1 MPQNKSQSGY
11 QPRGRFKLPT
21 PRPMQTLSLF
31 QEYPYVFLAAL
42 FVLVMLFGYAAGMRL
57 WDAFI
62 LGAWIGSMAYFG
74 WQLWRYWRYRANPE
88 AVAKE
93 EAARRAFLNAKAR
106 ESRAQAPNKPA
117 TSPPPAA
124 KPRIAAVPRKPAQR
138 VPIRKPGMN
147 VKVQAQQQ
155 PESEPQ
161 TQPDQTPKT

>member
-1 MPQNKSQSGY
+1 
-11 QPRGRFKLPT
+11 
-21 PRPMQTLSLF
+21 MQTLSLL

-74 WQLWRYWRYRANPE
+74 WQLWRYWKYGANPE

-93 EAARRAFLNAKAR
+93 EAARRAFLNAKTR
-106 ESRAQAPNKPA
+106 ESNKPA
-117 TSPPPAA
+117 TSPPPA
-124 KPRIAAVPRKPAQR
+124 KPMIAAVPRKPAQR

-147 VKVQAQQQ
+147 VKVQAHQQ